1 MKIPKA
7 IVTEHKI
14 RDFKICKLFLDD
26 ESLTYKDIGSR
37 FGITASRIEQIL
49 SANCL
54 LINSAKDWE
63 KTKRK
68 RLLKR
73 WIKKLGDSR
82 KDPADLLDQL
92 RVEEEGN
99 KLEHFGKVE
108 GGETKVIII
117 RETNG
122 NQSQNGRLSGQI
134 SIQRS

>member
-26 ESLTYKDIGSR
+26 EELTYKDIGSR

-49 SANCL
+49 SANCV
-54 LINSAKDWE
+54 LINTAKDWE

-82 KDPADLLDQL
+82 KDPADLLEQL
-92 RVEEEGN
+92 RKEDEGD
-99 KLEHFGKVE
+99 KLIEVKTIVGVN
-108 GGETKVIII
+108 V
-117 RETNG
+117 NG
-122 NQSQNGRLSGQI
+122 NGNGAIDRKLQE
-134 SIQRS
+134 QLRTDFLKQLPE